1 MITNMPGRIVSV
13 LVKKG
18 QKVEKDQ
25 PLLIMESMKVEI
37 TIRASID
44 GEIEDLPVAIN
55 DQVADGAL
63 LVNITPQEQSA

>member
-1 MITNMPGRIVSV
+1 
-13 LVKKG
+13 
-18 QKVEKDQ
+18 
-25 PLLIMESMKVEI
+25 MKVEI